1 MKDRKSVNYYVTG
14 NFNKRH
20 VNLSKLTL
28 GDILSSTAN
37 SRLLRDSFV
46 SKRYPKCSSISWCPK
61 PIAREVFGRPY
72 TRMRT
77 GTG

>member
-1 MKDRKSVNYYVTG
+1 MKDRKSVKYYVMG

-37 SRLLRDSFV
+37 SKLLRDLLANGIQSV
-46 SKRYPKCSSISWCPK
+46 LPSAGVLSP
-61 PIAREVFGRPY
+61 
-72 TRMRT
+72 
-77 GTG
+77 